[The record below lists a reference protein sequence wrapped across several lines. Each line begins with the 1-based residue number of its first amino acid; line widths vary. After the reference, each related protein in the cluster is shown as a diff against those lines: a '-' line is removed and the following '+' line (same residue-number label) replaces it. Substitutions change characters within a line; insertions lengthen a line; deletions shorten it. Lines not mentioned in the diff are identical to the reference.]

1 MEFTKLIE
9 DVLSKSKPVRPP
21 CAVCG
26 GVMQSAEWDA
36 NGRELLVCSRIKP
49 NNQQG
54 DARVYDPQHYEK
66 SKVRIAINVDMALLR
81 RHLAEA
87 FGRVEAETES
97 RVLNESR
104 NQKSVQVV
112 TVAPE
117 KPAPTPM
124 PSGGVSRGDAE
135 LSKGK
140 KKAEATS

>member
-1 MEFTKLIE
+1 VDYTKLIE
-9 DVLSKSKPVRPP
+9 EVITKAKPVRPN
-21 CAVCG
+21 CSVCG

-36 NGRELLVCSRIKP
+36 QGKELLVCSRIKP
-49 NNQQG
+49 NNQMG

-87 FGRVEAETES
+87 FGKVEAETEG
-97 RVLNESR
+97 RVLEAYR
-104 NQKSVQVV
+104 KPAQAVPPVI
-112 TVAPE
+112 E

-124 PSGGVSRGDAE
+124 PSGGVSRGDAD

-140 KKAEATS
+140 KKADVAL